1 MKEFNDN
8 YPENVKLY
16 LHQLR
21 QWAFE
26 LAEQHNL
33 GPVDEAVKWGEASF
47 SVKTGSPIRMD
58 WKAKAPEQVSLFFN
72 CQTKL
77 VDTFRELYGEHL
89 TLVGNREIAL
99 PLNQPL
105 PEEIIKHCL
114 LLALTYKRVK
124 NLPLLGA

>member
-1 MKEFNDN
+1 MESNIEI
-8 YPENVKLY
+8 YPENAKLY

-21 QWAFE
+21 QWIFE
-26 LAEQHNL
+26 LTEQHNL
-33 GPVDEAVKWGEASF
+33 GSVDEAVKWGEASF
-47 SVKTGSPIRMD
+47 AVKTGSPIRMD

-77 VDTFRELYGEHL
+77 VDTFRELYGEQF
-89 TLVGNREIAL
+89 TLMGNREIVL